1 MIKKLKIIKNLF
13 FYILNR
19 FASTESIFHKK
30 YFDKKLT
37 WYHPKLSES
46 LSGDGSGLK
55 QTEIIRKTI
64 PLIIKKYKIKTIF
77 DAACGDFYWMR
88 FVINNK
94 LNYIGGDIVKKIIEL
109 NKKKYKKKN
118 INFIHSDLTKKD
130 LPKVDLIICRDVLT
144 HLPLDMGIRA
154 KKNFVKSKSKYLLS
168 TTFSNIN
175 KNIDILEGNF
185 RPINLL
191 KSPYTFGKPLL
202 LINEKCTE
210 KNLKYKKKCLGL
222 WKIN

>member
-1 MIKKLKIIKNLF
+1 MKIIKNLF

-19 FASTESIFHKK
+19 FTPTESIFHKK

-37 WYHPKLSES
+37 WHHPKLSES

-109 NKKKYKKKN
+109 NKKKYKKK
-118 INFIHSDLTKKD
+118 
-130 LPKVDLIICRDVLT
+130 
-144 HLPLDMGIRA
+144 
-154 KKNFVKSKSKYLLS
+154 KN
-168 TTFSNIN
+168 
-175 KNIDILEGNF
+175 
-185 RPINLL
+185 
-191 KSPYTFGKPLL
+191 
-202 LINEKCTE
+202 
-210 KNLKYKKKCLGL
+210 
-222 WKIN
+222 